1 MPRVSSRAAVA
12 CCIALFTG
20 LAGSAAFAQ
29 TAAAP
34 PLVPL
39 TIEGNPERGAKLAV
53 TCNGCHGI
61 DGYRNAYPSYHV
73 PKLGG
78 QNADYIEV
86 ALLGYRRGSRG
97 HTTMQAQ
104 AETLSDQDIA
114 DVAAYFASLD
124 GAPSPGKS
132 SAGSLL
138 VEAGR
143 RKATTCVQ
151 CHGEAG
157 VAQAEQWPNLAGQH
171 ASYLERAIRSYQS
184 GERQDMIMAPLVS
197 GLDEQTVEE
206 LAAYFA
212 AQPQLFTAHAKE

>member
-1 MPRVSSRAAVA
+1 MPRVSGRAAAA

-20 LAGSAAFAQ
+20 LAGSAALAQ

-39 TIEGNPERGAKLAV
+39 TLEGNLERGAKLAV

-97 HTTMQAQ
+97 HMTMQAH

-114 DVAAYFASLD
+114 DIAAYIASLD
-124 GAPSPGKS
+124 GEGNPGKS
-132 SAGSLL
+132 SAGAVL

-157 VAQAEQWPNLAGQH
+157 IAQAEQWPNLAGQH
-171 ASYLERAIRSYQS
+171 ASYLERAIRSYQT
-184 GERQDMIMAPLVS
+184 GERQDMIMAPLVA
-197 GLDEQTVEE
+197 GLDTQSVAE

-212 AQPQLFTAHAKE
+212 AQPQLFTVDARE